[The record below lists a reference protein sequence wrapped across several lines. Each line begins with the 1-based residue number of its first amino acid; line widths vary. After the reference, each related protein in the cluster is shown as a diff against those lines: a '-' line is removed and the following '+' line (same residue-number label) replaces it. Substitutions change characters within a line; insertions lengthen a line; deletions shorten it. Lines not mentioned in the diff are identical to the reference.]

1 VRIACQT
8 LPYANIYVDTS
19 LQVIHVEWSGLVPSY
34 IFRQTVVT
42 ALEHIQVR
50 ELCGCIYD
58 LTKLKSIQQQD
69 QEWLMHEI
77 LPLLSTT
84 SLRRIACLES
94 PSQMGQLDMI
104 DLVYCAGPAINF
116 KFQYFGDVASAMEWL
131 SKGHRA
137 PMVKVVEERT
147 IMPFA

>member
-1 VRIACQT
+1 MRIACQT

-34 IFRQTVVT
+34 IFRQTVTT
-42 ALEHIQVR
+42 ALENIQMR

-69 QEWLMHEI
+69 QEWLMHEV

-131 SKGHRA
+131 GKGQKA
-137 PMVKVVEERT
+137 PSFKVAQERS